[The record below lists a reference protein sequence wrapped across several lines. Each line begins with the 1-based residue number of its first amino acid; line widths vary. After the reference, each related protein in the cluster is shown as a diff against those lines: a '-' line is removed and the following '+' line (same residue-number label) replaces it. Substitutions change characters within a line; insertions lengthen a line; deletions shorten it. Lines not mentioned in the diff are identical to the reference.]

1 MPAAFLGASPCLSGS
16 GVALGLVKSFV
27 STRPGT
33 HPAAAS
39 TRPIIIMT
47 HAVTFSA
54 LRDNLARQ
62 VTSRGSMEC
71 GETSLHTIGTA
82 TVEAD
87 RATFNAMVSALL
99 SDIGDSAPRASR
111 AAMPSSIDRSR
122 PQPTV
127 HGGVTAIDARPVMA
141 VHIDPLEPDGIHNP
155 AVSQPA
161 SARDRT
167 PGPSGPPQ
175 PVMTDPTSASPSPK
189 GTS

>member
-1 MPAAFLGASPCLSGS
+1 
-16 GVALGLVKSFV
+16 
-27 STRPGT
+27 
-33 HPAAAS
+33 
-39 TRPIIIMT
+39 
-47 HAVTFSA
+47 
-54 LRDNLARQ
+54 
-62 VTSRGSMEC
+62 
-71 GETSLHTIGTA
+71 
-82 TVEAD
+82 
-87 RATFNAMVSALL
+87 
-99 SDIGDSAPRASR
+99 
-111 AAMPSSIDRSR
+111 MPSSIALGRNPIRIAIPKEAPGPYDPRRSNRPPNVGAHPTTDNRDLDHHPHLPVSIGRRR